1 MKKTVSMAITMLLV
15 LTSIFAMSGCWNQG
29 ISQEDFMLEIDKVV
43 VDGNK
48 VKVETSFHNSSL
60 KFVKVISRGSE
71 EDVSSIIFI
80 ELKDKDGQPEYDY
93 PDLAVTH
100 IIAAKSIIGKTQEFK
115 DLASGEYTV
124 KVFVNIII
132 EGRRNNGGGVKKFSY
147 SAETNVE
154 VK

>member
-1 MKKTVSMAITMLLV
+1 MKKTVSIAITMLLV

-43 VDGNK
+43 VEGNN

-71 EDVSSIIFI
+71 KDVSSIIFI
-80 ELKDKDGQPEYDY
+80 ELKDKDGQPEYNY

-100 IIAAKSIIGKTQEFK
+100 TIAAKSIIGKTQEFK

-124 KVFVNIII
+124 KVFVDIII
-132 EGRRNNGGGVKKFSY
+132 EGRRNNGGEVKKFSY
-147 SAETNVE
+147 SAETKVE

>member
-48 VKVETSFHNSSL
+48 VKVETSFHNSSF

-71 EDVSSIIFI
+71 EDVYLYNSKTKTVNPNTII
-80 ELKDKDGQPEYDY
+80 P
-93 PDLAVTH
+93 TW
-100 IIAAKSIIGKTQEFK
+100 
-115 DLASGEYTV
+115 
-124 KVFVNIII
+124 
-132 EGRRNNGGGVKKFSY
+132 R
-147 SAETNVE
+147 
-154 VK
+154 